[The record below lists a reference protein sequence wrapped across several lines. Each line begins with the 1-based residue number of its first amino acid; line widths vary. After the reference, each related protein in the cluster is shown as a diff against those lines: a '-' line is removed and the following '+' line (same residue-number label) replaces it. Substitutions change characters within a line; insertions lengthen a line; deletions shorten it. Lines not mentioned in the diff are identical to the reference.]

1 MDGAS
6 WGNLGSSKQ
15 LTTAKGKNEGKK
27 REKLKKIERDIDT
40 PGVAAAE
47 GMVDLPM
54 NTQTLRYYVSIL
66 SMW

>member
-15 LTTAKGKNEGKK
+15 LTTAKGKNEMKK

-47 GMVDLPM
+47 GRFANEYANAAL
-54 NTQTLRYYVSIL
+54 LL
-66 SMW
+66 